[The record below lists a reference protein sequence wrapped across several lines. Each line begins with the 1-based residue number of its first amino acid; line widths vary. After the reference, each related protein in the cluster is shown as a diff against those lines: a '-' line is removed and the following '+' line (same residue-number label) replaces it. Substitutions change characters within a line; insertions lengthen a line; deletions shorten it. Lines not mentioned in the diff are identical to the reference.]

1 VRLPYTDAVGRP
13 GLGVSVGGVSVE
25 AMQGGMDMPLLE
37 ELMDNFMMLVAWY
50 LQPSIDTLRYVSSAS
65 RARR

>member
-1 VRLPYTDAVGRP
+1 MRLPYTDAVGRP

-65 RARR
+65 QARR

>member
-1 VRLPYTDAVGRP
+1 
-13 GLGVSVGGVSVE
+13 
-25 AMQGGMDMPLLE
+25 MQGGMDMPLLE

>member
-1 VRLPYTDAVGRP
+1 MRLPYTDAVGRP